1 MCYEMKE
8 NWVKNQETSPQ
19 LYLVGLLSFV
29 HSLIYSFI
37 AFYSDSVL
45 GFKNKMVIKTQSV
58 AD

>member
-19 LYLVGLLSFV
+19 LYLVGLLSF
-29 HSLIYSFI
+29 INYSFI
-37 AFYSDSVL
+37 PFYSDSVL
-45 GFKNKMVIKTQSV
+45 GFKNKMVIKTRSV

>member
-37 AFYSDSVL
+37 PFYSDSVL
-45 GFKNKMVIKTQSV
+45 GFKNKMVIKTRSV